1 MKALVKSKGEVGL
14 WMEDRPLPQ
23 CGPLDVLVK
32 INKTAICGTDIHI
45 YNWDKWSQENVPVGL
60 ITGHEFAGEVVEIGE
75 FVKQVKV
82 GARVSAEG
90 HVTCGVCRNCRAGNQ
105 HLCNETQG
113 IGVQINGAFAEYVV
127 VPATNIYQLPD
138 GVSDEMGSILDPFG
152 NAVHTALSFPV
163 VGEDVLITGAGPVG
177 VMAAAVARFA
187 GAKNVVITDV
197 NDHRLELA
205 SKLGA
210 TRAVNVAKTDLKAV
224 MQDLKIVEG
233 FDVAMEMSG
242 NPAAFTQIIDTAN
255 FGAKIACLGVYADDL
270 TVDWNKVIFK
280 SLVLKGVYG
289 REMFDTWYK
298 MTSMLLSGLNID
310 AVITDHFKVDDFQT
324 GFDKMLSGKSGKVI
338 LDWT

>member
-14 WMEDRPLPQ
+14 WMEDRPVPE
-23 CGPLDVLVK
+23 CGPLEVLVK
-32 INKTAICGTDIHI
+32 VNKTAICGTDIHI

-75 FVKQVKV
+75 FVKEVKV

-90 HVTCGVCRNCRAGNQ
+90 HVTCAVCRNCRAGNQ

-127 VPATNIYQLPD
+127 VPAANIYQLPD

-163 VGEDVLITGAGPVG
+163 VGEDVLIAGAGPVG
-177 VMAAAVARFA
+177 IMAAAVARFA

-197 NDHRLELA
+197 NEHRLELA
-205 SKLGA
+205 TKLGA
-210 TRAVNVAKTDLKAV
+210 TCAVNIAKTDLKTV

-242 NPAAFTQIIDTAN
+242 SPAAFTQIIDTAN
-255 FGAKIACLGVYADDL
+255 FGAKIACLGVYANDL

-280 SLVLKGVYG
+280 SLVLKGIYG

-310 AVITDHFKVDDFQT
+310 AVITDHFKVDDFQA